1 MLQVQNNKQ
10 LLSSYAKKTH
20 DRNVAPYRIP
30 DQESSKINPKWTQ
43 EEQLLGVQGKNDTYL
58 CTTYICL
65 MRKNRLTYVFA
76 KTQIIKYGKNNW
88 GKPCNFH

>member
-43 EEQLLGVQGKNDTYL
+43 EEQLLGVQGNFTHLVMSDAEKTDKNFY
-58 CTTYICL
+58 
-65 MRKNRLTYVFA
+65 
-76 KTQIIKYGKNNW
+76 YGL
-88 GKPCNFH
+88 

>member
-1 MLQVQNNKQ
+1 MYFLFVLFRFIKCFLLLKRIFFCILQVQNNKQ

-43 EEQLLGVQGKNDTYL
+43 EEQLLGVQGK
-58 CTTYICL
+58 
-65 MRKNRLTYVFA
+65 K
-76 KTQIIKYGKNNW
+76 
-88 GKPCNFH
+88 

>member
-43 EEQLLGVQGKNDTYL
+43 EEQLLGVQGNFIYSVMSD
-58 CTTYICL
+58 
-65 MRKNRLTYVFA
+65 A
-76 KTQIIKYGKNNW
+76 E
-88 GKPCNFH
+88 KPDKHFCNGLVG

>member
-1 MLQVQNNKQ
+1 MLQVQSNKQ

-43 EEQLLGVQGKNDTYL
+43 EEQLLGVQG
-58 CTTYICL
+58 
-65 MRKNRLTYVFA
+65 
-76 KTQIIKYGKNNW
+76 
-88 GKPCNFH
+88 NFMYSVMSDAEKMEK

>member
-43 EEQLLGVQGKNDTYL
+43 EEQLLGVQGNFTHLHLVMSD
-58 CTTYICL
+58 
-65 MRKNRLTYVFA
+65 A
-76 KTQIIKYGKNNW
+76 
-88 GKPCNFH
+88 GKPDKHFYNGL

>member
-1 MLQVQNNKQ
+1 MKRIIRKDLYFFYVLQVQNNKQ

-43 EEQLLGVQGKNDTYL
+43 EEQLLGVQGK
-58 CTTYICL
+58 
-65 MRKNRLTYVFA
+65 K
-76 KTQIIKYGKNNW
+76 
-88 GKPCNFH
+88 